1 MMDSDAS
8 SDEEYGPT
16 ELDQMIQD
24 EFLDSPDSDEEVDM
38 IMLMSMQEEMDR
50 QVEHILNFKGSIKG
64 RRVINRDRVSGAK
77 LLHNDYFAPTP
88 AFPDDP
94 WFRRRFRMRKPL
106 FLRIA
111 EGVEAHD
118 DYFKLRRDCCGQLSF
133 SPKQKCTAALM
144 MLALGS
150 AADAVGE
157 MVRMGESTC
166 HKTTVKF
173 ARAVVEVFGP
183 EYLREPNAQDTEKLL
198 AIEEARGFP
207 GMLRSIDCM
216 HWQWKNCPKDVRGM
230 RLCNGESPSCN
241 YTVNG
246 RDYNMGYYLADGI
259 YPQWAAFVKTI
270 SEPRGNKQSH
280 FATMQEAARKDVEM
294 ASAVLQAHWGIVRS
308 TAMMWESK
316 TLCQLMSCCVILHNM
331 IVEDEGDGVAQTHDF
346 EAPEN
351 KFKSRK
357 IKMRLSL

>member
-1 MMDSDAS
+1 MDSDAS

-24 EFLDSPDSDEEVDM
+24 EFFDSSDSDEEVDM

-106 FLRIA
+106 FLRIV

-118 DYFKLRRDCCGQLSF
+118 DYFKLTRDCCGQLSF
-133 SPKQKCTAALM
+133 SAKQKCTAALR
-144 MLALGS
+144 MLALGT
-150 AADAVGE
+150 AADVVGE

-166 HKTTVKF
+166 LKTTVKF

-183 EYLREPNAQDTEKLL
+183 EYLREPNA
-198 AIEEARGFP
+198 
-207 GMLRSIDCM
+207 
-216 HWQWKNCPKDVRGM
+216 
-230 RLCNGESPSCN
+230 
-241 YTVNG
+241 
-246 RDYNMGYYLADGI
+246 
-259 YPQWAAFVKTI
+259 
-270 SEPRGNKQSH
+270 
-280 FATMQEAARKDVEM
+280 
-294 ASAVLQAHWGIVRS
+294 
-308 TAMMWESK
+308 
-316 TLCQLMSCCVILHNM
+316 
-331 IVEDEGDGVAQTHDF
+331 
-346 EAPEN
+346 
-351 KFKSRK
+351 
-357 IKMRLSL
+357 